1 MIGESLDVAVILSS
15 VKLQGLAAELA
26 GLPIL
31 IERVLKEIFLCYC
44 GVEAIEKVGVGH
56 KYLQPRG
63 ERGATVEPRIVA
75 DSGFVCWWVYSS
87 SRLVTL
93 CLSRIRLPSSDK
105 FKWGEVGQGLVWTHT
120 VVGFLPVPQL
130 PVEHRQLI
138 RLGLHLVKL
147 FVVGAMR
154 AFHVGVQLG

>member
-56 KYLQPRG
+56 GYLQPRG

-75 DSGFVCWWVYSS
+75 DSGFVCWWAA
-87 SRLVTL
+87 
-93 CLSRIRLPSSDK
+93 
-105 FKWGEVGQGLVWTHT
+105 
-120 VVGFLPVPQL
+120 
-130 PVEHRQLI
+130 
-138 RLGLHLVKL
+138 RLGAGGVDAGD
-147 FVVGAMR
+147 VGADAAELFYY
-154 AFHVGVQLG
+154 AFVAAVGVVDAV